1 MTTLVWLVYDFT
13 MIFATLGRNVRR
25 WRNRE
30 LEARYRM
37 KLLLYGT
44 VNSITYIQAIQYIYI
59 YIYSQSDDTATHVV
73 TVVKSTV
80 EILHCSSLVPRWE
93 RGLGMRLT

>member
-1 MTTLVWLVYDFT
+1 
-13 MIFATLGRNVRR
+13 
-25 WRNRE
+25 
-30 LEARYRM
+30 M

-44 VNSITYIQAIQYIYI
+44 VNSITCIQAIQYIY
-59 YIYSQSDDTATHVV
+59 SQSDDIATHIV
-73 TVVKSTV
+73 TVVNSTV

>member
-1 MTTLVWLVYDFT
+1 
-13 MIFATLGRNVRR
+13 
-25 WRNRE
+25 
-30 LEARYRM
+30 M

-80 EILHCSSLVPRWE
+80 VKSTVEILHCSSLVPRWE